1 MIVRI
6 AGEGQYDVD
15 DAALDGLNQLDSEIE
30 QALEARDE
38 AGLPQQP
45 RPSSSRRSARPAR
58 QSAEDDIVPSDLLLP
73 HAEATLDEVRE
84 LLGEEGLIP
93 G

>member
-6 AGEGQYDVD
+6 AGEGQYNVD
-15 DAALDGLNQLDSEIE
+15 DAELDALNTLDSAVE
-30 QALEARDE
+30 QALEAGDE
-38 AGLPQQP
+38 ETF
-45 RPSSSRRSARPAR
+45 RSSLASLLAEVRRTGQAVP
-58 QSAEDDIVPSDLLLP
+58 EDDLVPSDLLLP
-73 HAEATLDEVRE
+73 HAEATLDEVRD

>member
-6 AGEGQYDVD
+6 AGEGKYSVD
-15 DAALDGLNQLDSEIE
+15 DAALDGLNVLDGEIE
-30 QALEARDE
+30 KALDAGDEKAFRSSLATLLDEVRGTGTPVAEA
-38 AGLPQQP
+38 
-45 RPSSSRRSARPAR
+45 
-58 QSAEDDIVPSDLLLP
+58 DIVPSDLLLP

>member
-15 DAALDGLNQLDSEIE
+15 DASLDQLNALDATIE
-30 QALEARDE
+30 QALEAGDE
-38 AGLPQQP
+38 ATFRSGLEQLLGQV
-45 RPSSSRRSARPAR
+45 RSVGTQVGPD
-58 QSAEDDIVPSDLLLP
+58 ELVPSDLLLP
-73 HAEATLDEVRE
+73 HAEATLDEVRD

>member
-15 DAALDGLNQLDSEIE
+15 DDALDGLNPLDAAIE
-30 QALEARDE
+30 QALESGDE
-38 AGLPQQP
+38 ATF
-45 RPSSSRRSARPAR
+45 RSTLASLLDQVRAVGR
-58 QSAEDDIVPSDLLLP
+58 AVGEDVLVPSDLLLP
-73 HAEATLDEVRE
+73 HADATLDEVRD

>member
-6 AGEGQYDVD
+6 AGEGQYSVD
-15 DAALDGLNQLDSEIE
+15 DAELDELNRLDSAVE
-30 QALEARDE
+30 QALEAGDE
-38 AGLPQQP
+38 QAFRTSLATLLAEVRNTGTPV
-45 RPSSSRRSARPAR
+45 
-58 QSAEDDIVPSDLLLP
+58 AEDELVPSDLLLP

-84 LLGEEGLIP
+84 MLGEEGLIP

>member
-6 AGEGQYDVD
+6 AGEGQYAVE
-15 DAALDGLNQLDSEIE
+15 DAALDGLNQLDSVIE
-30 QALEARDE
+30 QALEAGDE
-38 AGLPQQP
+38 QAF
-45 RPSSSRRSARPAR
+45 RSSLTALLEEVRKTGAPV
-58 QSAEDDIVPSDLLLP
+58 AEDDIVPSDLLLP
-73 HAEATLDEVRE
+73 HADATLDEVRQ

>member
-6 AGEGQYDVD
+6 AGEGQYEVD
-15 DAALDGLNQLDSEIE
+15 DSALDGLNTLDSAVE
-30 QALEARDE
+30 QALDAGDE
-38 AGLPQQP
+38 NAF
-45 RPSSSRRSARPAR
+45 RSSLKTLLDEVRSAGTPV
-58 QSAEDDIVPSDLLLP
+58 AEDKIVPSDLLLP
-73 HAEATLDEVRE
+73 HAEATLDEVRD

>member
-6 AGEGQYDVD
+6 AGEGQYEVD
-15 DAALDGLNQLDSEIE
+15 DAD
-30 QALEARDE
+30 ARR
-38 AGLPQQP
+38 LK
-45 RPSSSRRSARPAR
+45 RAR
-58 QSAEDDIVPSDLLLP
+58 QRCRAGAGGRRRGNLPVEPDTLLAEVRKTGTAIPEDDIVPSDLLLP
-73 HAEATLDEVRE
+73 HAEATLDEVRD

>member
-6 AGEGQYDVD
+6 AGEGQYAVD
-15 DAALDGLNQLDSEIE
+15 DDAVDGLNTLDSAIE
-30 QALEARDE
+30 QALDSGDE
-38 AGLPQQP
+38 QAF
-45 RPSSSRRSARPAR
+45 RSSLTSLLEQVRSVGSPVP
-58 QSAEDDIVPSDLLLP
+58 EDEIVPSDLLLP

>member
-6 AGEGQYDVD
+6 AGEGQYEVEDS
-15 DAALDGLNQLDSEIE
+15 ALDKLNTLDSAVER
-30 QALEARDE
+30 ALEAGDE
-38 AGLPQQP
+38 QTFRTSLTTLLDEVRKIGKPVD
-45 RPSSSRRSARPAR
+45 
-58 QSAEDDIVPSDLLLP
+58 EDQIVPSDLLLP
-73 HAEATLDEVRE
+73 HAEATIDEVRE

>member
-15 DAALDGLNQLDSEIE
+15 DSRLDELNQLDGAIE
-30 QALEARDE
+30 QALEAGDE
-38 AGLPQQP
+38 QAFRSTLTTLLGEV
-45 RPSSSRRSARPAR
+45 RSAGTPV
-58 QSAEDDIVPSDLLLP
+58 AEEEIVPSDLLLP

>member
-6 AGEGQYDVD
+6 AGEGQYEMD
-15 DAALDGLNQLDSEIE
+15 DATVDGLNSLDSAIE
-30 QALEARDE
+30 QALDAGDE
-38 AGLPQQP
+38 QAFRSNLA
-45 RPSSSRRSARPAR
+45 SLLDEVRRVGTPV
-58 QSAEDDIVPSDLLLP
+58 AEDEIVSSDLLLP
-73 HAEATLDEVRE
+73 HADATIDEVRD

>member
-6 AGEGQYDVD
+6 AGEGQYEVD
-15 DAALDGLNQLDSEIE
+15 DSALDGLNTLDSAIE
-30 QALEARDE
+30 RALEAGDE
-38 AGLPQQP
+38 QTFRSSLTSLLEEVRGAGTPV
-45 RPSSSRRSARPAR
+45 
-58 QSAEDDIVPSDLLLP
+58 AEDEIVPSDLLLP

>member
-6 AGEGQYDVD
+6 AGEGQYSVD
-15 DAALDGLNQLDSEIE
+15 DDAVDGLNTLDSAIE
-30 QALEARDE
+30 QALDSGDE
-38 AGLPQQP
+38 QAF
-45 RPSSSRRSARPAR
+45 RSSLTSLLEQVRSVGSPV
-58 QSAEDDIVPSDLLLP
+58 AEDDLVPSDLLLP

>member
-6 AGEGQYDVD
+6 AGEGQYSVD
-15 DAALDGLNQLDSEIE
+15 DAAIDGLNVLDGEIE
-30 QALEARDE
+30 QALDAGDE
-38 AGLPQQP
+38 QAF
-45 RPSSSRRSARPAR
+45 RSRLTTLLEEVRSTGTPV
-58 QSAEDDIVPSDLLLP
+58 AEDDLVPSDLLLP
-73 HAEATLDEVRE
+73 HADATLDEVRD

>member
-6 AGEGQYDVD
+6 SGEGQYSVD
-15 DAALDGLNQLDSEIE
+15 DAALDGLNQLDGEIE
-30 QALEARDE
+30 QALEAGDE
-38 AGLPQQP
+38 QAFRGSLTALLAEVRKTGAPV
-45 RPSSSRRSARPAR
+45 
-58 QSAEDDIVPSDLLLP
+58 AEDDIVPSDLLLP

>member
-15 DAALDGLNQLDSEIE
+15 DSRLDELNQLDGVIE
-30 QALEARDE
+30 QALEAGDE
-38 AGLPQQP
+38 QAFRSTLTTLLGEV
-45 RPSSSRRSARPAR
+45 RSAGTPV
-58 QSAEDDIVPSDLLLP
+58 AEDEIVPSDLLLP

>member
-1 MIVRI
+1 VIVRI

-15 DAALDGLNQLDSEIE
+15 DAAVDGLNSLDAAIE
-30 QALEARDE
+30 QALDAGDDQGFRTSLTTLLDE
-38 AGLPQQP
+38 VRTTGKPV
-45 RPSSSRRSARPAR
+45 
-58 QSAEDDIVPSDLLLP
+58 AEDDIVPSDLVLP

>member
-6 AGEGQYDVD
+6 AGEGQYSVD
-15 DAALDGLNQLDSEIE
+15 DSELDALNTLDGAVE
-30 QALEARDE
+30 QALNAGDE
-38 AGLPQQP
+38 TAFRNNLKTLLDEVRNAGTPV
-45 RPSSSRRSARPAR
+45 
-58 QSAEDDIVPSDLLLP
+58 AEDDLVPSDLLLP
-73 HAEATLDEVRE
+73 HAEATLDEVRD

>member
-6 AGEGQYDVD
+6 AGEGQYSVD
-15 DAALDGLNQLDSEIE
+15 DSALEGLNALDGEIE
-30 QALEARDE
+30 KALDAGDEQGFRSSLTTLLDQIRDT
-38 AGLPQQP
+38 GTPV
-45 RPSSSRRSARPAR
+45 
-58 QSAEDDIVPSDLLLP
+58 AEDDLVPSDLLLP
-73 HAEATLDEVRE
+73 HAEATLDEVRD

>member
-6 AGEGQYDVD
+6 SGEGQYEVD
-15 DAALDGLNQLDSEIE
+15 DSALDGLNAHDSEIE
-30 QALEARDE
+30 QALEAGDEQTFRSSLTTLLQEVRD
-38 AGLPQQP
+38 AG
-45 RPSSSRRSARPAR
+45 RPVP
-58 QSAEDDIVPSDLLLP
+58 EDEIVPSDLLLP

>member
-6 AGEGQYDVD
+6 AGEGQYNVD
-15 DAALDGLNQLDSEIE
+15 DGQLDALNELDSAVE
-30 QALEARDE
+30 QALESGDE
-38 AGLPQQP
+38 QAFRSSLTTLLDEVRKAGHAVPE
-45 RPSSSRRSARPAR
+45 
-58 QSAEDDIVPSDLLLP
+58 EDLVPSDLLLP
-73 HAEATLDEVRE
+73 HAEATLDEVRD

>member
-6 AGEGQYDVD
+6 AGEGQYSVD
-15 DAALDGLNQLDSEIE
+15 DSSLDGLNALDGEIE
-30 QALEARDE
+30 KALAAGDE
-38 AGLPQQP
+38 KAF
-45 RPSSSRRSARPAR
+45 RSSLTTLLDQVRGTGTPV
-58 QSAEDDIVPSDLLLP
+58 AEDDILPSDLLLP
-73 HAEATLDEVRE
+73 HAEATIDEVRE

>member
-6 AGEGQYDVD
+6 SGEGQYEVQDS
-15 DAALDGLNQLDSEIE
+15 ALDGLNAHDSEIE
-30 QALEARDE
+30 QALDAGDE
-38 AGLPQQP
+38 QTF
-45 RPSSSRRSARPAR
+45 RSSLTRLLDEVRSTGKPV
-58 QSAEDDIVPSDLLLP
+58 AEDEIVPSDLLLP
-73 HAEATLDEVRE
+73 HADATIDEVRE

>member
-6 AGEGQYDVD
+6 AGEGQYEVD
-15 DAALDGLNQLDSEIE
+15 DDALDGLNALDSAVE
-30 QALEARDE
+30 QALEAGDE
-38 AGLPQQP
+38 ETF
-45 RPSSSRRSARPAR
+45 RSSLETLLAEVRKTGKTIP
-58 QSAEDDIVPSDLLLP
+58 EDDLVPSDLLLP
-73 HAEATLDEVRE
+73 HAESTLDEVRD

>member
-6 AGEGQYDVD
+6 AGEGQYKIEDS
-15 DAALDGLNQLDSEIE
+15 ALDGLNTLDSAIE
-30 QALEARDE
+30 QALEGNDE
-38 AGLPQQP
+38 QTF
-45 RPSSSRRSARPAR
+45 RSHLASLLDEVRKVGSPVG
-58 QSAEDDIVPSDLLLP
+58 EDDLVPSDLLLP
-73 HAEATLDEVRE
+73 HADATLDEVRD